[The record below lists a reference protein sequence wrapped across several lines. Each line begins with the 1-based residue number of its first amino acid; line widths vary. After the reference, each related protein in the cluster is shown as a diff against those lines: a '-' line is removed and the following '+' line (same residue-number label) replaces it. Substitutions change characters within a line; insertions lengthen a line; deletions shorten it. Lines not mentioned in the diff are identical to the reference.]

1 MIICQLDG
9 KNTHH
14 GLGTIAIATTKNQV
28 DVRDPA
34 LNRMP
39 IPGEKLQ
46 LVNEVIKDK
55 GIPIEQH
62 IPTRVSALSTFKL
75 KPVNDLRLTLQNKN
89 WSSLDL
95 LWHKAYFFHNDQPG
109 WSGYMQ
115 SSTTGTYSQKSH
127 ITFLQIVDLRA
138 SNPTA
143 IYSLVQ

>member
-28 DVRDPA
+28 DVRDRA
-34 LNRMP
+34 

-55 GIPIEQH
+55 GIPIEEH
-62 IPTRVSALSTFKL
+62 IPTCVSALSAFKL

>member
-1 MIICQLDG
+1 M
-9 KNTHH
+9 
-14 GLGTIAIATTKNQV
+14 
-28 DVRDPA
+28 RDRA
-34 LNRMP
+34 

-55 GIPIEQH
+55 GIPIEQY
-62 IPTRVSALSTFKL
+62 IPTRVSALSAFKL

-109 WSGYMQ
+109 QSGYMQ
-115 SSTTGTYSQKSH
+115 SATTGTYSQKSH
-127 ITFLQIVDLRA
+127 VTFLQIVDLRA

>member
-1 MIICQLDG
+1 MYQLDG

-28 DVRDPA
+28 DVRDRA
-34 LNRMP
+34 

-55 GIPIEQH
+55 GIPIEQY
-62 IPTRVSALSTFKL
+62 IPTCVSALSAFKL

-109 WSGYMQ
+109 
-115 SSTTGTYSQKSH
+115 
-127 ITFLQIVDLRA
+127 
-138 SNPTA
+138 
-143 IYSLVQ
+143 

>member
-1 MIICQLDG
+1 MYQLDG

-28 DVRDPA
+28 DVRDRA
-34 LNRMP
+34 

-55 GIPIEQH
+55 GIPIEQY
-62 IPTRVSALSTFKL
+62 IPTRVSALSAFKL
-75 KPVNDLRLTLQNKN
+75 NPVNDLRLTLQNKN

-95 LWHKAYFFHNDQPG
+95 LWHKAYFFHNDRPG

-115 SSTTGTYSQKSH
+115 SATTGTYSQKSH